1 MIDLL
6 NSDVDLARQKYD
18 VFVPTMGAL
27 HAGHQ
32 SLIKLGKTIGGS
44 VLVSIFVNPL
54 QFENKDDLAKYPKT
68 LDADMKL
75 AEEAGATAVFAPTY
89 EVIYPAEI
97 EKIDAGPVGNLFE
110 GASRA
115 GHFSGV
121 LTVVKRLFDLTKP
134 SKAIFGEKDFQQLFL
149 IRKMVQD
156 LNIPIEIIAAPIIR
170 EADGLAMSSRNSRLD
185 QAGRKAALIIS
196 KALKEEK
203 LTDIEKV
210 LTQEPG
216 FKLDYLQIID
226 ENSFGPVTSTTQ
238 NERVIIAGWVN
249 GVRLLDNKRMGIS
262 S

>member
-1 MIDLL
+1 
-6 NSDVDLARQKYD
+6 
-18 VFVPTMGAL
+18 
-27 HAGHQ
+27 
-32 SLIKLGKTIGGS
+32 
-44 VLVSIFVNPL
+44 
-54 QFENKDDLAKYPKT
+54 
-68 LDADMKL
+68 
-75 AEEAGATAVFAPTY
+75 
-89 EVIYPAEI
+89 
-97 EKIDAGPVGNLFE
+97 
-110 GASRA
+110 
-115 GHFSGV
+115 
-121 LTVVKRLFDLTKP
+121 
-134 SKAIFGEKDFQQLFL
+134 
-149 IRKMVQD
+149 MVQD

-203 LTDIEKV
+203 LTDMQKV

-226 ENSFGPVTSTTQ
+226 EDSFGPVTSATQ